1 MKLSLKSL
9 FVLAAFGAFATT
21 SCSEQKAE
29 NAADSAENAAEN
41 AGNAMENAA
50 ENTGNAME
58 NAVDNA
64 KEDIARE
71 PGDTAI
77 VRNRP
82 ANKIVEQTPDKKD

>member
-1 MKLSLKSL
+1 MKFSPKTL
-9 FVLAAFGAFATT
+9 FFVAAFGAFATT

-29 NAADSAENAAEN
+29 NAVDN

-71 PGDTAI
+71 PGDTA
-77 VRNRP
+77 VVLGQP
-82 ANKIVEQTPDKKD
+82 ANGVVEETPATPQN